1 MKRLLV
7 VLMLLFTVTVQWP
20 FGPKRK
26 YRDVARVTPQGYHY
40 VLRLADGRKVMVPQF
55 WAIVEEQ

>member
-1 MKRLLV
+1 MRYITILL
-7 VLMLLFTVTVQWP
+7 LLFTVTVQWP
-20 FGPKRK
+20 FGPKKK

-40 VLRLADGRKVMVPQF
+40 ELRLSDGRKVLVPVF